1 MSCWKCFFFC
11 QEATFAA
18 QKHQQKSWKRR
29 AGKACARAET
39 GASVMGAGG
48 ADCEHVEIKSSL
60 TSMETQILNFGNGDP
75 KERNTY
81 NDISQSEGRQRHS
94 VVAFIG
100 DLNGGLASSGPVL
113 SEILIRHFGTQERAP
128 LVTSPRAK
136 PSFSIGQNQFRVGA
150 PLKAPSAS
158 RITTASVREL
168 TAPRLIFEELGF
180 HFPLQFKPTTV
191 FHRSFGQRRSF
202 SFIIILGMATPSPAN
217 KFRTKTSDFAD
228 FLRGVGQYQHHT
240 STPRRAPD
248 NLPTPSTSTSDAQ
261 DGVRRKKTLIP
272 FFGRVRRKSN
282 VSGTSAGEASEQEGD
297 KRSQSLALAA
307 DDQRSFMVISPE
319 SASSVA
325 SASQNQLPNT
335 TARVTKLRTLRKP
348 NGRITGVRSPTGY
361 TSDSLVPPPKKARPS
376 IDSTT
381 SKETRSTTPRPK
393 QPTITIS
400 QPPTSFLDDNYD
412 DLFTKPRKKLHASAS
427 PYAPTSS
434 DHDDRAFHSDG
445 DMSPTSFQL
454 FPLSSSSNNTPQ
466 PASSTPM
473 SPTSLREWRIVGDE
487 TSSLKSTRSSRRV
500 VSDDIPRTSGE
511 ESEAI
516 STISMPVTSASG
528 TDKRSS
534 MTSWL
539 HNESRRSKSM
549 IRSSMQSV
557 PNQPPTI
564 PLPATPGPSQTL
576 PARLSSL
583 PYSGTRPRAVTLS
596 SSASPR
602 ANIATSP
609 LPTSL
614 PPRHSKSISRDRKS
628 TDENAKKEIS
638 AFDIE
643 TATADQLRQALV
655 LRDQQLEELA
665 SYLLK
670 VTQNH
675 VTEKNALEKKIA
687 SLEREAAR
695 REKEIKGLTWLV
707 SSNRIQGSVQLSSTG
722 SRSTPALESDK
733 NSKGDTTSSVIKS
746 PTYKHINS
754 DYDDSGAESYPTSR
768 TESARG
774 SLSGGESS
782 SSPSQ
787 QVKSYKL
794 APKLGLLRG
803 SSLRMGSTRLA
814 LESDRKDVP
823 KVDKRASV
831 SSFASSAASSS
842 LSGSSSMMLPSSPS
856 TTTLS
861 AIPEGPPP
869 VPPKKPM
876 SRDPAIAAAIGTAE
890 QRREKEQKKVARSM
904 NTAPTPAAAY
914 AANLQKA
921 RPPSIGQI
929 LDQTENP

>member
-1 MSCWKCFFFC
+1 
-11 QEATFAA
+11 
-18 QKHQQKSWKRR
+18 
-29 AGKACARAET
+29 
-39 GASVMGAGG
+39 
-48 ADCEHVEIKSSL
+48 
-60 TSMETQILNFGNGDP
+60 
-75 KERNTY
+75 
-81 NDISQSEGRQRHS
+81 
-94 VVAFIG
+94 
-100 DLNGGLASSGPVL
+100 
-113 SEILIRHFGTQERAP
+113 
-128 LVTSPRAK
+128 
-136 PSFSIGQNQFRVGA
+136 
-150 PLKAPSAS
+150 
-158 RITTASVREL
+158 
-168 TAPRLIFEELGF
+168 
-180 HFPLQFKPTTV
+180 
-191 FHRSFGQRRSF
+191 
-202 SFIIILGMATPSPAN
+202 MATSSPAN

-228 FLRGVGQYQHHT
+228 FLRGVGQYQHHN
-240 STPRRAPD
+240 TPRRAPD
-248 NLPTPSTSTSDAQ
+248 SLPTPSTSTSDAQ
-261 DGVRRKKTLIP
+261 DGLRRKKTLIP

-282 VSGTSAGEASEQEGD
+282 VSGTSGGEVSEQEGD
-297 KRSQSLALAA
+297 KRSQSLAMAT

-319 SASSVA
+319 SASPVA
-325 SASQNQLPNT
+325 STASQNRLPNT
-335 TARVTKLRTLRKP
+335 ASRVTKLRTLRKP

-361 TSDSLVPPPKKARPS
+361 TSDSLVPSPKKARPS

-400 QPPTSFLDDNYD
+400 QPTNSFLDDNYD
-412 DLFTKPRKKLHASAS
+412 DLFTKPRKKMHASAS
-427 PYAPTSS
+427 PYSTISS
-434 DHDDRAFHSDG
+434 DHNDRAFHSDG
-445 DMSPTSFQL
+445 DMSPISLQL
-454 FPLSSSSNNTPQ
+454 FPRSSSSNNSPQ
-466 PASSTPM
+466 PTSSPPPI

-487 TSSLKSTRSSRRV
+487 TSSMKSTRSSRKV
-500 VSDDIPRTSGE
+500 VSDDISRTSGE

-516 STISMPVTSASG
+516 STISMPITSASG

-564 PLPATPGPSQTL
+564 PLPATPGPSQTV
-576 PARLSSL
+576 PARLSSVG
-583 PYSGTRPRAVTLS
+583 YSGTRPRAVTLS
-596 SSASPR
+596 SSASARP
-602 ANIATSP
+602 NIATSP
-609 LPTSL
+609 PPTSL

-628 TDENAKKEIS
+628 TDENAKKENA

-643 TATADQLRQALV
+643 TATVDQLRQALI
-655 LRDQQLEELA
+655 LRDQQLDELA

-707 SSNRIQGSVQLSSTG
+707 SSNRIPGNVPFSSTG
-722 SRSTPALESDK
+722 SKSMPALESDK
-733 NSKGDTTSSVIKS
+733 NSKGDATSSVIKS
-746 PTYKHINS
+746 PVYKHINS

-787 QVKSYKL
+787 QVKSYRL

-869 VPPKKPM
+869 VPPKKPT
-876 SRDPAIAAAIGTAE
+876 SRDPAIVAAIGTAE
-890 QRREKEQKKVARSM
+890 QRREKDQKKVARSM

-929 LDQTENP
+929 LDQTENS

>member
-1 MSCWKCFFFC
+1 
-11 QEATFAA
+11 
-18 QKHQQKSWKRR
+18 
-29 AGKACARAET
+29 
-39 GASVMGAGG
+39 
-48 ADCEHVEIKSSL
+48 
-60 TSMETQILNFGNGDP
+60 
-75 KERNTY
+75 
-81 NDISQSEGRQRHS
+81 
-94 VVAFIG
+94 
-100 DLNGGLASSGPVL
+100 
-113 SEILIRHFGTQERAP
+113 
-128 LVTSPRAK
+128 
-136 PSFSIGQNQFRVGA
+136 
-150 PLKAPSAS
+150 
-158 RITTASVREL
+158 
-168 TAPRLIFEELGF
+168 
-180 HFPLQFKPTTV
+180 
-191 FHRSFGQRRSF
+191 
-202 SFIIILGMATPSPAN
+202 MATSSPAN
-217 KFRTKTSDFAD
+217 KFRTKTSDFAG

-240 STPRRAPD
+240 NTPRRAPD
-248 NLPTPSTSTSDAQ
+248 NLPIPSTSTSDAQ
-261 DGVRRKKTLIP
+261 DGLRRKKTLIP

-282 VSGTSAGEASEQEGD
+282 VSGTSGGEVSEQEGD
-297 KRSQSLALAA
+297 KRSQSLAMAT
-307 DDQRSFMVISPE
+307 DD
-319 SASSVA
+319 
-325 SASQNQLPNT
+325 
-335 TARVTKLRTLRKP
+335 
-348 NGRITGVRSPTGY
+348 
-361 TSDSLVPPPKKARPS
+361 
-376 IDSTT
+376 
-381 SKETRSTTPRPK
+381 
-393 QPTITIS
+393 
-400 QPPTSFLDDNYD
+400 
-412 DLFTKPRKKLHASAS
+412 H
-427 PYAPTSS
+427 

-445 DMSPTSFQL
+445 DMFPTSPQL
-454 FPLSSSSNNTPQ
+454 FSHSSSSNNSPQ
-466 PASSTPM
+466 PTSSPPPI
-473 SPTSLREWRIVGDE
+473 SPTSLRERRVVGDE
-487 TSSLKSTRSSRRV
+487 TSSIKSTRSSRRV
-500 VSDDIPRTSGE
+500 VSDDISRTSGE

-516 STISMPVTSASG
+516 STISMPIMSASG

-539 HNESRRSKSM
+539 HNEPRRSKSK
-549 IRSSMQSV
+549 IRSSMQSM

-564 PLPATPGPSQTL
+564 PLPATPGPSQTA

-583 PYSGTRPRAVTLS
+583 GYSGTRPRAVTLS
-596 SSASPR
+596 SSASTR

-614 PPRHSKSISRDRKS
+614 PPRHSKSTSRDRKS
-628 TDENAKKEIS
+628 TDENAKKEIT

-643 TATADQLRQALV
+643 TATVDQLRQALI
-655 LRDQQLEELA
+655 LRDQQLDELA

-695 REKEIKGLTWLV
+695 REKEIKGLTWL
-707 SSNRIQGSVQLSSTG
+707 
-722 SRSTPALESDK
+722 ESDR
-733 NSKGDTTSSVIKS
+733 NSKGDTTSSAIKS
-746 PTYKHINS
+746 PVYKHINS

-787 QVKSYKL
+787 QVKSYRL

-831 SSFASSAASSS
+831 SSFTSSAASSS

-876 SRDPAIAAAIGTAE
+876 SRDPAIVAAIGTAE
-890 QRREKEQKKVARSM
+890 QRREKDQKKVARSM
-904 NTAPTPAAAY
+904 NTPPTPAAAY

>member
-1 MSCWKCFFFC
+1 
-11 QEATFAA
+11 
-18 QKHQQKSWKRR
+18 
-29 AGKACARAET
+29 
-39 GASVMGAGG
+39 
-48 ADCEHVEIKSSL
+48 
-60 TSMETQILNFGNGDP
+60 
-75 KERNTY
+75 
-81 NDISQSEGRQRHS
+81 
-94 VVAFIG
+94 
-100 DLNGGLASSGPVL
+100 
-113 SEILIRHFGTQERAP
+113 
-128 LVTSPRAK
+128 
-136 PSFSIGQNQFRVGA
+136 
-150 PLKAPSAS
+150 
-158 RITTASVREL
+158 
-168 TAPRLIFEELGF
+168 
-180 HFPLQFKPTTV
+180 
-191 FHRSFGQRRSF
+191 
-202 SFIIILGMATPSPAN
+202 MATSSPAN

-240 STPRRAPD
+240 NTPRRAPG

-261 DGVRRKKTLIP
+261 DGLRRKKTLIP

-282 VSGTSAGEASEQEGD
+282 VSGTSGGEVSEQEGD
-297 KRSQSLALAA
+297 KRSQSLAMAT

-319 SASSVA
+319 SASPVA
-325 SASQNQLPNT
+325 SAASRLPT
-335 TARVTKLRTLRKP
+335 TASHVTKLRTLRKP
-348 NGRITGVRSPTGY
+348 NGRITGARSPTGY

-400 QPPTSFLDDNYD
+400 QPTNSFPDDNYD
-412 DLFTKPRKKLHASAS
+412 DLFTKPRKKLHAGAS
-427 PYAPTSS
+427 PYSPISS

-445 DMSPTSFQL
+445 DMPPTLPQL
-454 FPLSSSSNNTPQ
+454 FPRSSSSSNSPHPT
-466 PASSTPM
+466 SSPPPI
-473 SPTSLREWRIVGDE
+473 SPISLRERRIVGDE
-487 TSSLKSTRSSRRV
+487 TSSIKSTKSSRRV
-500 VSDDIPRTSGE
+500 ASDDISRTSGE

-516 STISMPVTSASG
+516 STISMPIMSASG

-557 PNQPPTI
+557 PNQPPMI
-564 PLPATPGPSQTL
+564 PLPATPGPSQTA
-576 PARLSSL
+576 PTRLSSL
-583 PYSGTRPRAVTLS
+583 GYSGTRPRAVTLS
-596 SSASPR
+596 SSASTR

-609 LPTSL
+609 LPTPP
-614 PPRHSKSISRDRKS
+614 PPRHSKSTSRDRKS
-628 TDENAKKEIS
+628 TDENAKKDIA
-638 AFDIE
+638 AFDID
-643 TATADQLRQALV
+643 TATVDQLRQALI
-655 LRDQQLEELA
+655 LRDQQLDELA

-707 SSNRIQGSVQLSSTG
+707 SSNRIPENVALSSTG
-722 SRSTPALESDK
+722 SKSAPALESDK
-733 NSKGDTTSSVIKS
+733 NNKGDTTSSAIKS
-746 PTYKHINS
+746 PVYKHINS

-787 QVKSYKL
+787 QVKSYRL

-831 SSFASSAASSS
+831 SSFTSSAASSS

-869 VPPKKPM
+869 VPPKKPT
-876 SRDPAIAAAIGTAE
+876 SRDPAIVAAIGTAE
-890 QRREKEQKKVARSM
+890 QRREKDQKKVARSM

-929 LDQTENP
+929 LDQTENS

>member
-1 MSCWKCFFFC
+1 
-11 QEATFAA
+11 
-18 QKHQQKSWKRR
+18 
-29 AGKACARAET
+29 
-39 GASVMGAGG
+39 
-48 ADCEHVEIKSSL
+48 
-60 TSMETQILNFGNGDP
+60 
-75 KERNTY
+75 
-81 NDISQSEGRQRHS
+81 
-94 VVAFIG
+94 
-100 DLNGGLASSGPVL
+100 
-113 SEILIRHFGTQERAP
+113 
-128 LVTSPRAK
+128 
-136 PSFSIGQNQFRVGA
+136 
-150 PLKAPSAS
+150 
-158 RITTASVREL
+158 
-168 TAPRLIFEELGF
+168 
-180 HFPLQFKPTTV
+180 
-191 FHRSFGQRRSF
+191 
-202 SFIIILGMATPSPAN
+202 MATSTPAN

-240 STPRRAPD
+240 NTPRRAPD

-261 DGVRRKKTLIP
+261 DGLRRKKTLIP

-282 VSGTSAGEASEQEGD
+282 VSGTSGGEVSEQEGD
-297 KRSQSLALAA
+297 KRSQSLAMAT

-319 SASSVA
+319 SASPVA
-325 SASQNQLPNT
+325 STASQNRLPNT
-335 TARVTKLRTLRKP
+335 ASRVTKLRTLRKP

-400 QPPTSFLDDNYD
+400 QPANSFLDDNYD

-427 PYAPTSS
+427 PYSTISS
-434 DHDDRAFHSDG
+434 DHDDRAFYSDG
-445 DMSPTSFQL
+445 DMSPTSLQL
-454 FPLSSSSNNTPQ
+454 FPRSSSSNNSPQ
-466 PASSTPM
+466 PSSSPPI

-487 TSSLKSTRSSRRV
+487 TSSIKSTKSSRRV
-500 VSDDIPRTSGE
+500 VSDDISRTSGE

-516 STISMPVTSASG
+516 STISMPITSASG

-549 IRSSMQSV
+549 IRSSKQSV

-564 PLPATPGPSQTL
+564 PLPATPGPSQTV
-576 PARLSSL
+576 PTQLSSL
-583 PYSGTRPRAVTLS
+583 GYSGTRPRAVTLS
-596 SSASPR
+596 SSASAR

-609 LPTSL
+609 LSTASL

-628 TDENAKKEIS
+628 TDENAKKENA
-638 AFDIE
+638 AFNIE
-643 TATADQLRQALV
+643 TATVDQLRQALI
-655 LRDQQLEELA
+655 LRDQQLDELA

-707 SSNRIQGSVQLSSTG
+707 SSSRIPGNVPLSSTG
-722 SRSTPALESDK
+722 SKSAPALESDK
-733 NSKGDTTSSVIKS
+733 NSKGDTSSVIKS
-746 PTYKHINS
+746 PAYKHINS

-787 QVKSYKL
+787 QVKSYRL

-869 VPPKKPM
+869 VPPKKPT
-876 SRDPAIAAAIGTAE
+876 SRDPAIVAAIGTAE
-890 QRREKEQKKVARSM
+890 QRREKDQKKVARSM

-914 AANLQKA
+914 AAKLQKP

-929 LDQTENP
+929 LDQTENS

>member
-1 MSCWKCFFFC
+1 
-11 QEATFAA
+11 
-18 QKHQQKSWKRR
+18 
-29 AGKACARAET
+29 
-39 GASVMGAGG
+39 
-48 ADCEHVEIKSSL
+48 
-60 TSMETQILNFGNGDP
+60 
-75 KERNTY
+75 
-81 NDISQSEGRQRHS
+81 
-94 VVAFIG
+94 
-100 DLNGGLASSGPVL
+100 
-113 SEILIRHFGTQERAP
+113 
-128 LVTSPRAK
+128 
-136 PSFSIGQNQFRVGA
+136 
-150 PLKAPSAS
+150 
-158 RITTASVREL
+158 
-168 TAPRLIFEELGF
+168 
-180 HFPLQFKPTTV
+180 
-191 FHRSFGQRRSF
+191 
-202 SFIIILGMATPSPAN
+202 MATTSPAN

-228 FLRGVGQYQHHT
+228 FLRGVGQHQHHT
-240 STPRRAPD
+240 NTPRRAPD

-282 VSGTSAGEASEQEGD
+282 VSGISGGEVSEQESD

-307 DDQRSFMVISPE
+307 DDQWP
-319 SASSVA
+319 VA
-325 SASQNQLPNT
+325 SAASQNQLPNT
-335 TARVTKLRTLRKP
+335 ASRVTKLRTLRRP
-348 NGRITGVRSPTGY
+348 NGRIIGVRSPTGY
-361 TSDSLVPPPKKARPS
+361 TSDSLVPPPKKDRPS

-400 QPPTSFLDDNYD
+400 QPPNSFLDDNYD
-412 DLFTKPRKKLHASAS
+412 DLFTKPRKKLHTGAS
-427 PYAPTSS
+427 PYSLTSS
-434 DHDDRAFHSDG
+434 DHDDRVFHSDG
-445 DMSPTSFQL
+445 DIFPTSFQL
-454 FPLSSSSNNTPQ
+454 FPLSSSSNISLQ
-466 PASSTPM
+466 PASSTPPM

-487 TSSLKSTRSSRRV
+487 TSSIKSTRSSRRV

-549 IRSSMQSV
+549 IRSSRQSV

-564 PLPATPGPSQTL
+564 PLPATPGPQMV
-576 PARLSSL
+576 PAQLSSL
-583 PYSGTRPRAVTLS
+583 SYSGIRPRAVTLS
-596 SSASPR
+596 SSASAR

-628 TDENAKKEIS
+628 TDENAKKENT

-643 TATADQLRQALV
+643 TATVDQLRQALI
-655 LRDQQLEELA
+655 LRDQQLDELA

-707 SSNRIQGSVQLSSTG
+707 SSNRMPGNVPLSSTG
-722 SRSTPALESDK
+722 FKATPALESDK
-733 NSKGDTTSSVIKS
+733 SKGDTTSPVIKS
-746 PTYKHINS
+746 PSYKRINS

-782 SSPSQ
+782 SSPFQ
-787 QVKSYKL
+787 QVKSHKL

-803 SSLRMGSTRLA
+803 SSLRMGSTRPA
-814 LESDRKDVP
+814 LESERKDVP

-869 VPPKKPM
+869 TPPKKPM
-876 SRDPAIAAAIGTAE
+876 SRDPAIVAAIGTTE
-890 QRREKEQKKVARSM
+890 QRREKDQKKVARSM

-929 LDQTENP
+929 LNQTEIS